1 MCGRTSLV
9 CGYLTFVQV
18 DHVKPSFYT
27 TEIWFPLIHLYTYH
41 HLRTV
46 HYITQ
51 YIFYRTRK
59 QCTPIHESLTR
70 ALHFELDRW

>member
-9 CGYLTFVQV
+9 CGYLTFLRV
-18 DHVKPSFYT
+18 DHVKPSSYT
-27 TEIWFPLIHLYTYH
+27 TEIWFPLIHFYTH

-51 YIFYRTRK
+51 YNYIVQENSARLLYTEAS
-59 QCTPIHESLTR
+59 QVNILN
-70 ALHFELDRW
+70 